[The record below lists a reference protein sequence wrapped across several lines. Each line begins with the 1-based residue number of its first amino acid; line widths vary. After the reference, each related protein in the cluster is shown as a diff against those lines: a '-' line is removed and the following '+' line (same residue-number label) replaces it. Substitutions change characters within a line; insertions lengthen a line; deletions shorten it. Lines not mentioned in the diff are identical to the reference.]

1 MTTEPTKYKL
11 DDINKIYIN
20 KTFSG
25 SDHPDKQSFFVGCTF
40 INCTFEDTSK
50 ICFSDCDFSR
60 CSFDKPSVDFER
72 CFITN
77 TVFSFLTD
85 NPRPQNKPDLTD
97 SLFDYCTLVDVDF
110 THLFLN
116 KVSFIQSTLINI
128 YFNHATLTNCN
139 FSKATLNHQ
148 RLLDS
153 AKSINNCKF
162 SNVNSLNYI

>member
-50 ICFSDCDFSR
+50 ICFSDCNLSGCTIDR
-60 CSFDKPSVDFER
+60 PVIEFER

-77 TVFSFLTD
+77 SVFCFLVN
-85 NPRPQNKPDLTD
+85 NPKNKPDLRN
-97 SLFDYCTLVDVDF
+97 SLFENCTLVNIDF
-110 THLFLN
+110 CRMFLS
-116 KVSFIQSTLINI
+116 KVSFRQSVLIHIDFSN
-128 YFNHATLTNCN
+128 TVLTNCN

-148 RLLDS
+148 RLLDT
-153 AKSINNCKF
+153 AMSIKNCKF
-162 SNVNSLNYI
+162 SNVNPLDYI